1 LNVFFDLDGTLTNP
15 GAGISRCIVHAL
27 EALGCVPPPAAAL
40 RDWIGPPLA
49 DSFRSW
55 LGGADESLVREA
67 VALYR
72 ERFEDLGMFENE
84 VYVGI
89 PESLDELR
97 DRGFRLWVVTSKPT
111 VYADRIVRHFD
122 LARCFEGIHG
132 SELDGTRSG
141 KGELLAHVLAVEGI
155 APATAV
161 MIGDRSHDV
170 RGARENGVRA
180 IGVLWG
186 YGARAELVAAGADA
200 LLRSPI
206 ELGSALGGAGTS

>member
-1 LNVFFDLDGTLTNP
+1 MNLFFDLDGTLTNP
-15 GAGISRCIVHAL
+15 EAGISRCIVHAL
-27 EALGCVPPPAAAL
+27 ETLGRVSPPTPAL

-67 VALYR
+67 IALYR

-84 VYVGI
+84 VYAGI
-89 PESLDELR
+89 PESLAELC
-97 DRGFRLWVVTSKPT
+97 DRGFRLRVVTSKPT
-111 VYADRIVRHFD
+111 VYADRIVRYFD
-122 LARCFEGIHG
+122 LAHCFAGIHG

-141 KGELLAHVLAVEGI
+141 KGELVAHVLAAEGI
-155 APATAV
+155 DPATAA

-180 IGVLWG
+180 IGALWG
-186 YGARAELVAAGADA
+186 YGSRAELVAAGADV
-200 LLRSPI
+200 LVPSPS
-206 ELGSALGGAGTS
+206 ELGSALGGAEAS